1 MAKIPPQKH
10 SGWGSYLLHII
21 PGLTLCAALGALAR
35 WIDANLIPDQLF
47 IFNYV
52 LIAILLG
59 LSARNFFP
67 LSLRIFAEGIV
78 FSARMCLFIGIV
90 LLGARLNLVEIFSI
104 GSTALIMVSISIA
117 FCILICGWF
126 ARRQGAGER
135 WGHLVGVG
143 IGVCGVS
150 AIMAVAPAI
159 RAREREIVTAIGAA
173 LLTDVMVLLALPFVG
188 HALGW
193 GDMLAGFTAGIVPSN
208 TAQSIAIGHAYSE
221 GAGAIATIVKSARN
235 ALLPAVVLVLTYIY
249 TRRGLPV
256 GEKVHLGL
264 LWSKFPKF
272 IVGLMIAA
280 SLATLGLITP
290 EGAAIAGSLST
301 WFFVTCFVAIGAGI
315 DISELKG
322 QDLAVIAFGFPMT
335 IILWLYV
342 YVYGTAVLLFN

>member
-1 MAKIPPQKH
+1 MAKIPPPKH
-10 SGWGSYLLHII
+10 SSWPRYLLGIL
-21 PGLTLCAALGALAR
+21 PGLTLCFALGALAR
-35 WIDANLIPDQLF
+35 WIDANLIPEPLF
-47 IFNYV
+47 VFNYV

-59 LSARNFFP
+59 LLARNLLRLP
-67 LSLRIFAEGIV
+67 PRIFAEGIE
-78 FSARMCLFIGIV
+78 FSARMCLYVGIV

-104 GSTALIMVSISIA
+104 GSTALVMVSISIA
-117 FCILICGWF
+117 FCILLCGWF
-126 ARRQGAGER
+126 ARRLGAAER

-173 LLTDVMVLLALPFVG
+173 LLTDVMVLVALPLVG

-208 TAQSIAIGHAYSE
+208 TAQCIAIGHAYSE

-235 ALLPAVVLVLTYIY
+235 ALMPAVVLILTYIY

-256 GEKVHLGL
+256 GENVRLGL

-290 EGAAIAGSLST
+290 GGAATARTLST

-315 DISELKG
+315 DVRELKG
-322 QDLAVIAFGFPMT
+322 QDLAVIGFGFPMT

-342 YVYGTAVLLFN
+342 YVYGTAVLLL